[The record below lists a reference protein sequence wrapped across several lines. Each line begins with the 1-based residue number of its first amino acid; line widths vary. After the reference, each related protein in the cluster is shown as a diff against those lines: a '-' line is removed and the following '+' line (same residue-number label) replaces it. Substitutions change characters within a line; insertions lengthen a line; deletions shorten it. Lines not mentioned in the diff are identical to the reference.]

1 MRRTL
6 VHMDELPVYLKARR
20 SAIAPDDLGLPTYGQ
35 RRVPGLRREELAEVA
50 GLSLTYYT
58 RLEQGQATNPSPQVL
73 EALSRALLLSPV
85 ERAHLYALAGTLPDD
100 HSTLGS
106 GYAARPGLVRLL
118 DSMPDVPALLMARN
132 QDILAWNRLGHALI
146 APHLDFHAPN
156 DPATRP
162 TKVALIFLDPQTRTL
177 FREWEYEASLAVA
190 SLRFVSGRFTDDT
203 VLMARIGELTTASDD
218 FARLWAEH
226 PVTLCVSGI
235 KRMHHPVVGHL
246 DLDFEVLHA
255 PEDDGSRL
263 LMHTA
268 RPGSRDADGLALLAS
283 RSVTG

>member
-1 MRRTL
+1 
-6 VHMDELPVYLKARR
+6 MDQLPAYLRSRR
-20 SAIAPDDLGLPTYGQ
+20 SAVAPDDHALPVYGQ

-85 ERAHLYALAGTLPDD
+85 ERAHLYALAGTVPDD
-100 HSTLGS
+100 QASLGS
-106 GYAARPGLVRLL
+106 GDLARPGLVRLL
-118 DSMPDVPALLMARN
+118 DAMPDVPAILMARN
-132 QDILAWNRLGHALI
+132 QDILAWNRLGHALL
-146 APHLDFHAPN
+146 APHLDFHAPT
-156 DPATRP
+156 DPASRP
-162 TKVALIFLDPQTRTL
+162 NKVGLIFLDPSSRTL

-203 VLMARIGELTTASDD
+203 TLLAKIGELSTASDD

-235 KRMHHPVVGHL
+235 KRLHHPLVGNL

-268 RPGSRDADGLALLAS
+268 RPGSRDADALALLAS
-283 RSVTG
+283 QTLTG